1 MVVEIDEVNQ
11 TDVFSPFSNL
21 AQNESQDLAC
31 ARLIPG
37 DAPKLD
43 GKIKGRIALS
53 GKKPMQT
60 ASLLAREKLASMPE
74 VHPST
79 PVQNVLR
86 FLLPTQLTRRGGSV
100 WLRAILADFTLVGLN
115 WLLVGAMLV
124 PLRQIFP
131 RVRLFKYDAGS
142 PGSLLGVALLHA
154 ALITL
159 LGCTEGLYAADSR
172 SHARVLGK
180 STLWATSLLCL
191 AYLMQGM
198 PWPTSALICGA
209 GVLHF
214 AGLLAWRAYVDRPR
228 GGGRNVLIVGG
239 GEVGRRVASYL
250 EVHPEQGRTVC
261 GFLDYDTP
269 LGSYIGGRTSD
280 FARVAR
286 RGFIDELILA
296 APRNRDLAAQ
306 ILREAQ
312 RMRLDVAI
320 VPELFGC
327 KLAEREVEHVGDLPL
342 ICLHQEKLPVAG
354 LALKRWMDV
363 AGATTALI
371 LLSPLMAVIAGLIK
385 LDSPGPAIYRA
396 PRAGR
401 KGQLFRCYKFR
412 TMVRDADD
420 LKKNLR
426 QTNQR
431 TGPFFKMDRDPRI
444 TRLGLLLR
452 RFSLDELP
460 QFWNVL
466 KGEMSLVGPRPH
478 PVDDFAAYD
487 IEHLGRLDVTPGMT
501 GLWQVTARR
510 DPSFQRGIDLDRE
523 YIRTWSLNSDLQI
536 LLKTLIVVV
545 RGSGQ

>member
-1 MVVEIDEVNQ
+1 MVVEIDEVNP

-21 AQNESQDLAC
+21 AQSESQDPAC

-37 DAPKLD
+37 DAQRLA
-43 GKIKGRIALS
+43 GKIKGRIALG

-60 ASLLAREKLASMPE
+60 ATPLAQEKLIAMPE
-74 VHPST
+74 VDSSSPL
-79 PVQNVLR
+79 QNALS
-86 FLLPTQLTRRGGSV
+86 FLLPAPLARRRGSV
-100 WLRAILADFTLVGLN
+100 CLRAILADFTLVGLN

-124 PLRQIFP
+124 PLRQLFP

-159 LGCTEGLYAADSR
+159 LACSEGLYAADSR
-172 SHARVLGK
+172 SQARVLGK
-180 STLWATSLLCL
+180 STFWATSLLCL

-209 GVLHF
+209 GILHF
-214 AGLLAWRAYVDRPR
+214 AALLAWRTYVDHPR
-228 GGGRNVLIVGG
+228 SAPRNVLIVDG
-239 GEVGRRVASYL
+239 GEVGRRMASYL
-250 EVHPEQGRTVC
+250 EVHPEQGRIVC
-261 GFLDYDTP
+261 GFLDNDSTV
-269 LGSYIGGRTSD
+269 GGHVSGRISD
-280 FARVAR
+280 LARVAR
-286 RGFIDELILA
+286 RGFIDEVILA
-296 APRNRDLAAQ
+296 APRNRDSVAQ

-312 RMRLDVAI
+312 RLRLDVAI

-327 KLAEREVEHVGDLPL
+327 KLADREIEHVGNLPL
-342 ICLHQEKLPVAG
+342 ICLHQEKLPAAG
-354 LALKRWMDV
+354 LILKRWMDV
-363 AGATTALI
+363 AGATAALI
-371 LLSPLMAVIAGLIK
+371 LFSPLMAVIAGLIK

-420 LKKNLR
+420 LKNNLR
-426 QTNQR
+426 QSNQR

-444 TRLGLLLR
+444 TRLGRFLR

-478 PVDDFAAYD
+478 PVDDYAAYD

-510 DPSFQRGIDLDRE
+510 DPSFQRGLDLDRE
-523 YIRTWSLNSDLQI
+523 YIRTWSLTRDLQI
-536 LLKTLIVVV
+536 LRRTLVAVV